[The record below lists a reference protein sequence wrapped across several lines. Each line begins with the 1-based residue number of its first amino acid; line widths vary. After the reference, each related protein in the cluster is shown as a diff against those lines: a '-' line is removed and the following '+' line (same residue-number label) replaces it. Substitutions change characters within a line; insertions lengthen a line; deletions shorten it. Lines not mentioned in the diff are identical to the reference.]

1 MFVAVTAL
9 SNEAVVVCVLC
20 LLGLPLLHKD
30 SDLRILPSTDSHSDL
45 AFDESSLSR
54 SHVPSPVQQ
63 DRSSETYARGQACH
77 RSPLLQPSDT
87 EAQPLQRDC
96 CMSVDDADAC
106 HCEFWFHVSSHVAF
120 SALTLLVGRHE
131 GHLACKKMGRW
142 RWALVSPDG
151 VAPSRMVGVSA
162 SFNLLLHHKVQKFS
176 SGTGSPGWS
185 WKKAVKRLLWWSPQV
200 VF

>member
-1 MFVAVTAL
+1 MVVWFHPLICFNIEGYYTWNDHCASDIFVVINMFVAVTAL

-106 HCEFWFHVSSHVAF
+106 HCEF
-120 SALTLLVGRHE
+120 
-131 GHLACKKMGRW
+131 
-142 RWALVSPDG
+142 
-151 VAPSRMVGVSA
+151 
-162 SFNLLLHHKVQKFS
+162 
-176 SGTGSPGWS
+176 
-185 WKKAVKRLLWWSPQV
+185 
-200 VF
+200 